1 MVLAF
6 LARKTHTP
14 LHGFFRP
21 AKKPMHFSHGFS
33 LSGSKN
39 PYTFAWVFSSGK
51 KTHAVFA

>member
-21 AKKPMHFSHGFS
+21 AKKTMHFSHGFS

-51 KTHAVFA
+51 KTHALFA